1 MIRLLSKTGIYFG
14 ATHWLWTLMLKLK
27 QNSLSVSMGKS
38 YLGSLHDMTIQIPH
52 YSHREHTNSILS
64 HDIVSSHNI
73 KMWWKVSVSIQWIC
87 YRLFQLDPL
96 FWSWLIM
103 TKIQCIRLCCDWVT
117 QFIAYRSAYL
127 THQIWFQ
134 VISWTWIIP
143 LVLTYM

>member
-1 MIRLLSKTGIYFG
+1 
-14 ATHWLWTLMLKLK
+14 MLKLK
-27 QNSLSVSMGKS
+27 QNSFSVSMGKS

-103 TKIQCIRLCCDWVT
+103 TKIHVYVYVVTESHNCISKCLSYTSNLISGYIFNLNNIFGFNLLYFDS
-117 QFIAYRSAYL
+117 QFPFSSSQSEQRKL
-127 THQIWFQ
+127 R
-134 VISWTWIIP
+134 VN
-143 LVLTYM
+143 LG

>member
-27 QNSLSVSMGKS
+27 QNSLSVSMSKS
-38 YLGSLHDMTIQIPH
+38 YLGSLHDMTIQIPL

-73 KMWWKVSVSIQWIC
+73 KMGWKVSVSIQWIC
-87 YRLFQLDPL
+87 YRLFQSDPL

-103 TKIQCIRLCCDWVT
+103 TKIQCIRLYMLWLSHT
-117 QFIAYRSAYL
+117 IAYRSAYL

-134 VISWTWIIP
+134 VISLTWIIS
-143 LVLTYM
+143 LVLTYT

>member
-1 MIRLLSKTGIYFG
+1 MIRLLSKIGIYFG

-27 QNSLSVSMGKS
+27 QNSFSVSMGKS

-117 QFIAYRSAYL
+117 QLHIEVLILHIKFDFRLYL
-127 THQIWFQ
+127 E
-134 VISWTWIIP
+134 P
-143 LVLTYM
+143 E